1 MAATNGL
8 AENPGLLPEDPALLR
23 ARLDE
28 VEALYAQV
36 QVQFRELR
44 TWYDKLKRQHRE
56 LLWSEA
62 VLAREGLE
70 EAMPGPP
77 IADADRANGHIG
89 GGFVLRHHLGA
100 GAFATVYAAIDKEGR
115 PCAVKRIDKYHIKS
129 LESLRNVAGELRA
142 LRAAVGC
149 PNLVWVRG
157 VVASE
162 TYLSFVMELFG
173 TSNLQE
179 AGAARPQDVRRAAPR
194 IVRGVANGL
203 AHLHARDL
211 HHRDIKPENV
221 LFDGTDVKLCDF
233 GLTTPCRRDASGAR
247 LFFPQRVTGSLGF
260 FAPEMLHPEG
270 YDGPPADVWSAGVL
284 ALEVLI
290 GTPDFDALWFVA
302 YNTEYKRGTLMQDR
316 RADDG
321 ADAHAHFCGVLAPI
335 VDALADGATA
345 LGALVARHAANA
357 EVAGACRAMLR
368 LDPSAR
374 PTAAAV
380 RDGLT
385 TETVVTEL

>member
-1 MAATNGL
+1 MAAATNG
-8 AENPGLLPEDPALLR
+8 LPEDPALLR
-23 ARLDE
+23 ARLTE
-28 VEALYAQV
+28 VEARYAQS

-44 TWYDKLKRQHRE
+44 TWYDKLKRHHRE

-149 PNLVWVRG
+149 PNLVWIRG

-233 GLTTPCRRDASGAR
+233 GLTRPCRRDASGAR

-270 YDGPPADVWSAGVL
+270 YDGPPADIWSAGVL

-290 GTPDFDALWFVA
+290 GTSDFDALWFVA

-321 ADAHAHFCGVLAPI
+321 ADVHAHFCGVLAPS

>member
-1 MAATNGL
+1 M
-8 AENPGLLPEDPALLR
+8 
-23 ARLDE
+23 
-28 VEALYAQV
+28 
-36 QVQFRELR
+36 
-44 TWYDKLKRQHRE
+44 
-56 LLWSEA
+56 
-62 VLAREGLE
+62 
-70 EAMPGPP
+70 
-77 IADADRANGHIG
+77 
-89 GGFVLRHHLGA
+89 
-100 GAFATVYAAIDKEGR
+100 
-115 PCAVKRIDKYHIKS
+115 
-129 LESLRNVAGELRA
+129 
-142 LRAAVGC
+142 
-149 PNLVWVRG
+149 
-157 VVASE
+157 
-162 TYLSFVMELFG
+162 
-173 TSNLQE
+173 
-179 AGAARPQDVRRAAPR
+179 
-194 IVRGVANGL
+194 
-203 AHLHARDL
+203 
-211 HHRDIKPENV
+211 

-247 LFFPQRVTGSLGF
+247 LFFPQRVTGRLGF

-284 ALEVLI
+284 ALEVLV

-321 ADAHAHFCGVLAPI
+321 ADVHANFCGVLAP
-335 VDALADGATA
+335 VVAALADGATA

>member
-1 MAATNGL
+1 MAAATNG
-8 AENPGLLPEDPALLR
+8 LPEDPALLR
-23 ARLDE
+23 ARLAE
-28 VEALYAQV
+28 VEARYAQS

-44 TWYDKLKRQHRE
+44 TWYDKLKRHHRE

-100 GAFATVYAAIDKEGR
+100 GAFATVYAAVDKEGR

-221 LFDGTDVKLCDF
+221 LFCVEINQCVGCTRQFFSKSFLGD
-233 GLTTPCRRDASGAR
+233 DAAVLAR
-247 LFFPQRVTGSLGF
+247 SRG
-260 FAPEMLHPEG
+260 EE
-270 YDGPPADVWSAGVL
+270 PASPRHGAGV
-284 ALEVLI
+284 ASMAWR
-290 GTPDFDALWFVA
+290 T
-302 YNTEYKRGTLMQDR
+302 TR
-316 RADDG
+316 R
-321 ADAHAHFCGVLAPI
+321 FSTNAP
-335 VDALADGATA
+335 
-345 LGALVARHAANA
+345 
-357 EVAGACRAMLR
+357 
-368 LDPSAR
+368 
-374 PTAAAV
+374 
-380 RDGLT
+380 
-385 TETVVTEL
+385 

>member
-1 MAATNGL
+1 MAATNG
-8 AENPGLLPEDPALLR
+8 AAAATGLPEDPIILR
-23 ARLDE
+23 ARLAE
-28 VEALYAQV
+28 VEARYAES

-70 EAMPGPP
+70 EALPGPP
-77 IADADRANGHIG
+77 VADADRADGHIG

-100 GAFATVYAAIDKEGR
+100 GAFAAVYAAVDREGR
-115 PCAVKRIDKYHIKS
+115 PCAVKRIDKYRIKS
-129 LESLRNVAGELRA
+129 LEALRNVAGELRA

-149 PNLVWVRG
+149 PNLIWLNG
-157 VVASE
+157 VVASPSH
-162 TYLSFVMELFG
+162 LSLVMELFG

-221 LFDGTDVKLCDF
+221 LFDGADVKLCDF

-247 LFFPQRVTGSLGF
+247 LRFPRAPRGNQPVASMPWARPKYDFHTGSASRG
-260 FAPEMLHPEG
+260 AW
-270 YDGPPADVWSAGVL
+270 ASSRRRCS
-284 ALEVLI
+284 
-290 GTPDFDALWFVA
+290 TPRATTA
-302 YNTEYKRGTLMQDR
+302 R
-316 RADDG
+316 RPTSG
-321 ADAHAHFCGVLAPI
+321 A
-335 VDALADGATA
+335 
-345 LGALVARHAANA
+345 R
-357 EVAGACRAMLR
+357 ACWPSRSS
-368 LDPSAR
+368 SAR
-374 PTAAAV
+374 PTSTPCGSWPTIRSTSGAP
-380 RDGLT
+380 
-385 TETVVTEL
+385 

>member
-1 MAATNGL
+1 MAAATNG
-8 AENPGLLPEDPALLR
+8 LPEDPALLR
-23 ARLDE
+23 ARLVE
-28 VEALYAQV
+28 VEARYAQS

-62 VLAREGLE
+62 VLVREGLE

-100 GAFATVYAAIDKEGR
+100 GAFATVYAAVDKEGR

-149 PNLVWVRG
+149 PNLVWIRG

-233 GLTTPCRRDASGAR
+233 GLTRPCRRDASGAR

-270 YDGPPADVWSAGVL
+270 YDGPPADIWSAGVL

-290 GTPDFDALWFVA
+290 GTSDFDALWFVA

>member
-1 MAATNGL
+1 MAATNG
-8 AENPGLLPEDPALLR
+8 AAATNGLPEDPIILR
-23 ARLDE
+23 ARLAE
-28 VEALYAQV
+28 VEARYAES

-70 EAMPGPP
+70 EALPGPP
-77 IADADRANGHIG
+77 VADADRANGHIG

-100 GAFATVYAAIDKEGR
+100 GAFAAVYAAVDGAGR
-115 PCAVKRIDKYHIKS
+115 PCAVKRIDKYRIKS
-129 LESLRNVAGELRA
+129 LEALRNVAGELRA

-149 PNLVWVRG
+149 PNLICLNG
-157 VVASE
+157 VVASPSH
-162 TYLSFVMELFG
+162 LSLVMELFG

-179 AGAARPQDVRRAAPR
+179 AGAARPEAVRRAAPR

-211 HHRDIKPENV
+211 HHRAIKAEDV
-221 LFDGTDVKLCDF
+221 LFDGADVKLCDF

-247 LFFPQRVTGSLGF
+247 LPFPQRVTGSLGF

-290 GTPDFDALWFVA
+290 IA
-302 YNTEYKRGTLMQDR
+302 
-316 RADDG
+316 
-321 ADAHAHFCGVLAPI
+321 
-335 VDALADGATA
+335 
-345 LGALVARHAANA
+345 
-357 EVAGACRAMLR
+357 
-368 LDPSAR
+368 
-374 PTAAAV
+374 
-380 RDGLT
+380 
-385 TETVVTEL
+385 

>member
-1 MAATNGL
+1 MIST
-8 AENPGLLPEDPALLR
+8 
-23 ARLDE
+23 
-28 VEALYAQV
+28 Q
-36 QVQFRELR
+36 
-44 TWYDKLKRQHRE
+44 
-56 LLWSEA
+56 
-62 VLAREGLE
+62 
-70 EAMPGPP
+70 
-77 IADADRANGHIG
+77 
-89 GGFVLRHHLGA
+89 VLRHHLGA

-115 PCAVKRIDKYHIKS
+115 PCAVKRINKYHIKS

-233 GLTTPCRRDASGAR
+233 GLTRPCRRDASDAR

>member
-1 MAATNGL
+1 MAATNG
-8 AENPGLLPEDPALLR
+8 AAAATGLPEDPIILR
-23 ARLDE
+23 ARLAE
-28 VEALYAQV
+28 VEARYAES

-62 VLAREGLE
+62 VLAREGLA
-70 EAMPGPP
+70 EALPGPP
-77 IADADRANGHIG
+77 VADADRADGHIG

-100 GAFATVYAAIDKEGR
+100 GAFATVYAAVDKEGR

-221 LFDGTDVKLCDF
+221 LFDGADVKLCDF

-247 LFFPQRVTGSLGF
+247 LRFPQRVTGSLGF

-321 ADAHAHFCGVLAPI
+321 ADVHANFCGVLAPI

-357 EVAGACRAMLR
+357 QVAGACRAMLR
-368 LDPSAR
+368 LDPAAR
-374 PTAAAV
+374 PTAAAI

>member
-1 MAATNGL
+1 MAAATNG
-8 AENPGLLPEDPALLR
+8 LPEDPALLR
-23 ARLDE
+23 ARLVE
-28 VEALYAQV
+28 VEARYAQS

-44 TWYDKLKRQHRE
+44 TWYDKLKRHHRE

-115 PCAVKRIDKYHIKS
+115 PCAVKRINKYHIKS

-203 AHLHARDL
+203 AHLHARDM

-233 GLTTPCRRDASGAR
+233 GLTRPCRRDASGAR

>member
-1 MAATNGL
+1 MIST
-8 AENPGLLPEDPALLR
+8 
-23 ARLDE
+23 
-28 VEALYAQV
+28 Q
-36 QVQFRELR
+36 
-44 TWYDKLKRQHRE
+44 
-56 LLWSEA
+56 
-62 VLAREGLE
+62 
-70 EAMPGPP
+70 
-77 IADADRANGHIG
+77 
-89 GGFVLRHHLGA
+89 VLRHHLGA
-100 GAFATVYAAIDKEGR
+100 GAFATVYAAVDKEGR

-221 LFDGTDVKLCDF
+221 LFDGADVKLCDF

-247 LFFPQRVTGSLGF
+247 LRFPQRAAWKST
-260 FAPEMLHPEG
+260 M
-270 YDGPPADVWSAGVL
+270 
-284 ALEVLI
+284 
-290 GTPDFDALWFVA
+290 
-302 YNTEYKRGTLMQDR
+302 
-316 RADDG
+316 G
-321 ADAHAHFCGVLAPI
+321 ASEI
-335 VDALADGATA
+335 
-345 LGALVARHAANA
+345 
-357 EVAGACRAMLR
+357 
-368 LDPSAR
+368 
-374 PTAAAV
+374 
-380 RDGLT
+380 
-385 TETVVTEL
+385 

>member
-1 MAATNGL
+1 MAAATNG
-8 AENPGLLPEDPALLR
+8 LPEDPALLR
-23 ARLDE
+23 ARLVE
-28 VEALYAQV
+28 VEARYAQS

-44 TWYDKLKRQHRE
+44 TWYDKLKRHHRE

-100 GAFATVYAAIDKEGR
+100 GAFATVYAAVDKEGR
-115 PCAVKRIDKYHIKS
+115 PCAVKRINKYHIKS

-203 AHLHARDL
+203 AHLHARHL

-221 LFDGTDVKLCDF
+221 LLCAEINWCVGCTRQFFSKSFLGD
-233 GLTTPCRRDASGAR
+233 DAA
-247 LFFPQRVTGSLGF
+247 
-260 FAPEMLHPEG
+260 
-270 YDGPPADVWSAGVL
+270 VL
-284 ALEVLI
+284 ARSSGKESAS
-290 GTPDFDALWFVA
+290 P
-302 YNTEYKRGTLMQDR
+302 RH
-316 RADDG
+316 RAG
-321 ADAHAHFCGVLAPI
+321 IASMAW
-335 VDALADGATA
+335 
-345 LGALVARHAANA
+345 R
-357 EVAGACRAMLR
+357 
-368 LDPSAR
+368 
-374 PTAAAV
+374 
-380 RDGLT
+380 T
-385 TETVVTEL
+385 TR

>member
-1 MAATNGL
+1 MIST
-8 AENPGLLPEDPALLR
+8 
-23 ARLDE
+23 
-28 VEALYAQV
+28 Q
-36 QVQFRELR
+36 
-44 TWYDKLKRQHRE
+44 
-56 LLWSEA
+56 
-62 VLAREGLE
+62 
-70 EAMPGPP
+70 
-77 IADADRANGHIG
+77 
-89 GGFVLRHHLGA
+89 VLRHHLGA

-115 PCAVKRIDKYHIKS
+115 PCAVKRINKYHIKS

-221 LFDGTDVKLCDF
+221 LFDGADVKLCDF

-247 LFFPQRVTGSLGF
+247 LRFPQRTAWKST
-260 FAPEMLHPEG
+260 
-270 YDGPPADVWSAGVL
+270 S
-284 ALEVLI
+284 
-290 GTPDFDALWFVA
+290 
-302 YNTEYKRGTLMQDR
+302 R
-316 RADDG
+316 
-321 ADAHAHFCGVLAPI
+321 
-335 VDALADGATA
+335 VDAVGAS
-345 LGALVARHAANA
+345 
-357 EVAGACRAMLR
+357 EI
-368 LDPSAR
+368 
-374 PTAAAV
+374 
-380 RDGLT
+380 
-385 TETVVTEL
+385 

>member
-1 MAATNGL
+1 MAAATNG
-8 AENPGLLPEDPALLR
+8 LPEDPALLR
-23 ARLDE
+23 ARLAE
-28 VEALYAQV
+28 VEARYAQS

-44 TWYDKLKRQHRE
+44 TWYDKLKRHHRE

-100 GAFATVYAAIDKEGR
+100 GAFATVYAAVDKEGR

-203 AHLHARDL
+203 AHLHARDM

-233 GLTTPCRRDASGAR
+233 GLTRPCRRDASGAR

-321 ADAHAHFCGVLAPI
+321 ADVHAHFCGVLAPI

>member
-1 MAATNGL
+1 MAAATNG
-8 AENPGLLPEDPALLR
+8 LPEDPALLR
-23 ARLDE
+23 ARLTE
-28 VEALYAQV
+28 VEARYAQS

-44 TWYDKLKRQHRE
+44 TWYDKLKRHHRE

-115 PCAVKRIDKYHIKS
+115 PCAMKRINKYHIKS

-221 LFDGTDVKLCDF
+221 LFCVEINWCVGCTRQFFSKSFLGD
-233 GLTTPCRRDASGAR
+233 DAA
-247 LFFPQRVTGSLGF
+247 
-260 FAPEMLHPEG
+260 
-270 YDGPPADVWSAGVL
+270 VL
-284 ALEVLI
+284 ARSSGKESASPRHRAGI
-290 GTPDFDALWFVA
+290 ASMAWRT
-302 YNTEYKRGTLMQDR
+302 TR
-316 RADDG
+316 R
-321 ADAHAHFCGVLAPI
+321 FSTNAP
-335 VDALADGATA
+335 
-345 LGALVARHAANA
+345 
-357 EVAGACRAMLR
+357 
-368 LDPSAR
+368 
-374 PTAAAV
+374 
-380 RDGLT
+380 
-385 TETVVTEL
+385 

>member
-1 MAATNGL
+1 MAAATNG
-8 AENPGLLPEDPALLR
+8 LPEDPALLR
-23 ARLDE
+23 ARLAE
-28 VEALYAQV
+28 VEARYAQS

-44 TWYDKLKRQHRE
+44 TWYDKLKRHHRE

-100 GAFATVYAAIDKEGR
+100 GAFATVYAAVDKEGR

-211 HHRDIKPENV
+211 HHPVWKSTFVSLHAIEQTQLRRQHRVDGVGRPK
-221 LFDGTDVKLCDF
+221 FDFRAGRHLPASFRSRPHSRSGRRGPTRWPCPARPCTASSPRRPPAPCD
-233 GLTTPCRRDASGAR
+233 GGAR
-247 LFFPQRVTGSLGF
+247 T
-260 FAPEMLHPEG
+260 
-270 YDGPPADVWSAGVL
+270 
-284 ALEVLI
+284 
-290 GTPDFDALWFVA
+290 
-302 YNTEYKRGTLMQDR
+302 
-316 RADDG
+316 
-321 ADAHAHFCGVLAPI
+321 
-335 VDALADGATA
+335 
-345 LGALVARHAANA
+345 
-357 EVAGACRAMLR
+357 GACA
-368 LDPSAR
+368 
-374 PTAAAV
+374 
-380 RDGLT
+380 
-385 TETVVTEL
+385 